1 MSSTATW
8 GPVLSKL
15 RCGTSK
21 SFVILTPKVLRYWI
35 AQRILHPWA
44 CRRRC
49 MLADSAPAISMIKC
63 WSEDSLPS
71 PPSEFLLGPQEGPQY
86 YHSMLILDPLFFES
100 ILERYLP
107 YLNHMAGMQSLLSTD
122 KKTQENVR
130 DFEFCTGRFIAD
142 SHSTVEDHHELI
154 SQLQSPQHKPQEIK
168 VQSFLL
174 SLVRWK

>member
-1 MSSTATW
+1 
-8 GPVLSKL
+8 
-15 RCGTSK
+15 
-21 SFVILTPKVLRYWI
+21 
-35 AQRILHPWA
+35 
-44 CRRRC
+44 
-49 MLADSAPAISMIKC
+49 
-63 WSEDSLPS
+63 
-71 PPSEFLLGPQEGPQY
+71 
-86 YHSMLILDPLFFES
+86 MLILDPLFFES